1 MLLIL
6 WVKNIWGFCDRN
18 RVAGGGLGD
27 AGWMSLMIIELGRV
41 EGIGGAGKMG
51 LFGKNGVA
59 RAFVR
64 RARRSADSSLRC
76 ASKSLERKGTGTA
89 SSAGR

>member
-1 MLLIL
+1 
-6 WVKNIWGFCDRN
+6 
-18 RVAGGGLGD
+18 
-27 AGWMSLMIIELGRV
+27 MSLMIIELGPG
-41 EGIGGAGKMG
+41 EEIGGAAKMG

-59 RAFVR
+59 RAFVPQ
-64 RARRSADSSLRC
+64 AQRSADSSLRC